1 MQTTV
6 LFWVQPQER
15 DAVFSRD
22 PAHVVG
28 GGGLGRAV
36 VPRAGVARCEWEHGA
51 VQLRLQC

>member
-1 MQTTV
+1 M
-6 LFWVQPQER
+6 
-15 DAVFSRD
+15 FSRD

-51 VQLRLQC
+51 VARVGGLLRVGRVKCGGGGWGWI